1 MAKII
6 PLNTAYKAS
15 NKAIDYMQLQTLNLL
30 NEWQQYKHHLPQYK
44 NVSLE
49 QYIKRKYGF
58 SATDCYLMYDEIRAK
73 IDNQN
78 KERKAM

>member
-6 PLNTAYKAS
+6 PITTAYQGS
-15 NKAIDYMQLQTLNLL
+15 NKAHDYMQLQTLNLL
-30 NEWQQYKHHLPQYK
+30 NEWQHYKHHLQQYK
-44 NVSLE
+44 NVTLE

-58 SATDCYLMYDEIRAK
+58 SAEDCYLNYDEIRAK

-78 KERKAM
+78 NRVKAM

>member
-6 PLNTAYKAS
+6 PINQASRGS
-15 NKAIDYMQLQTLNLL
+15 NKAPDYMQLQTLNLL
-30 NEWQQYKHHLPQYK
+30 NEWQQYKHHLPSFK

-49 QYIKRKYGF
+49 EYIKRKYGF
-58 SATDCYLMYDEIRAK
+58 TAQDSYYNYDEIRAK

>member
-6 PLNTAYKAS
+6 PINQASRGS
-15 NKAIDYMQLQTLNLL
+15 NKAPDYMQLQTLNLL
-30 NEWQQYKHHLPQYK
+30 YEWQHYKHNAPSFK

-58 SATDCYLMYDEIRAK
+58 CATDCYLMYDEIRAN
-73 IDNQN
+73 IDGQN
-78 KERKAM
+78 NRVKAM

>member
-6 PLNTAYKAS
+6 PINTAYRTATM
-15 NKAIDYMQLQTLNLL
+15 AADYMQLQTLNLL
-30 NEWQQYKHHLPQYK
+30 NEWQQYKHHLPSMK

-58 SATDCYLMYDEIRAK
+58 TATDCYLNYAEIRAN
-73 IDNQN
+73 IDNQIN
-78 KERKAM
+78 RVKAM

>member
-6 PLNTAYKAS
+6 SINQAYRGSKQAP
-15 NKAIDYMQLQTLNLL
+15 DYMQLQTLNLL
-30 NEWQQYKHHLPQYK
+30 YEWQHYKHNAPSFK

-58 SATDCYLMYDEIRAK
+58 TANDCYLNYNQIRAN
-73 IDNQN
+73 IDNQIN
-78 KERKAM
+78 RVKAM

>member
-6 PLNTAYKAS
+6 PINQAYRGSKQAP
-15 NKAIDYMQLQTLNLL
+15 DYMQLQTLNLL
-30 NEWQQYKHHLPQYK
+30 NEWQHYKHHLPQFK

-58 SATDCYLMYDEIRAK
+58 SATDCYLNYSEIRAK

-78 KERKAM
+78 KARKAM